1 MKADP
6 GYFGPDSMMWKVNK
20 EITVLFG
27 GARALLMH
35 AAHPLIAA
43 GARQTSFY
51 QRDPWKRLIRTLS
64 LQNSVTFGTKE
75 EADESAHR
83 INKLHEVIKGTDE
96 VSGGYYD
103 ALDHEQLLWV
113 HACLQISSIYFYEKT
128 VKKLTTEEKD
138 LYHKENTVAAEMV
151 LVDPKQMPTT
161 HEGLKQW
168 VIEKSKEKPFD
179 KVLFGLGIRFV
190 GETVAKKLAKRFGS
204 IDSLKKAS
212 LEELIQ
218 TEDIG
223 ERIAKSL
230 VAYFSDPKNQDLL
243 SQLQIFGLQL
253 ELKLTTLALHSQFSG
268 KRFVVSGVF
277 ESFSR
282 EDLKKEIED
291 LGGIIASSI
300 SSKTDYLVAGEG
312 IGPSKKA
319 KAEQLGIPLLNELEY
334 MQLKQ

>member
-96 VSGGYYD
+96 ISGGYYD

-138 LYHKENTVAAEMV
+138 LYHRENTLAAEMV
-151 LVDPKQMPTT
+151 LIDSKKMPTT

-168 VIEKSKEKPFD
+168 VIDKSKEKD
-179 KVLFGLGIRFV
+179 YLMM
-190 GETVAKKLAKRFGS
+190 TDVAKDVFDIIGGGPVPTHIKPIWPFISFTAFYTLPKEFKDIYGIKETNFKSILVSFNLAM
-204 IDSLKKAS
+204 LKYTRPF
-212 LEELIQ
+212 LPPFFRLIAPARWAKQ
-218 TEDIG
+218 
-223 ERIAKSL
+223 RITRKPNLKFKDKSR
-230 VAYFSDPKNQDLL
+230 
-243 SQLQIFGLQL
+243 I
-253 ELKLTTLALHSQFSG
+253 
-268 KRFVVSGVF
+268 
-277 ESFSR
+277 
-282 EDLKKEIED
+282 
-291 LGGIIASSI
+291 
-300 SSKTDYLVAGEG
+300 
-312 IGPSKKA
+312 
-319 KAEQLGIPLLNELEY
+319 
-334 MQLKQ
+334 